1 MITSDESDTDKL
13 VLSVVVEEI
22 VLQFIILSEEDEKKG
37 GTFYRIENGKKFES
51 IENLLNYYSEKQG
64 GHEVSYE
71 DIYYDD
77 DIYSYDDLDEN
88 ARNFVCNLKLHN
100 PISR

>member
-64 GHEVSYE
+64 GHEV
-71 DIYYDD
+71 YYDD
-77 DIYSYDDLDEN
+77 DIYCYDDLDEN

-100 PISR
+100 PILR

>member
-37 GTFYRIENGKKFES
+37 GTFYSIVPDSKKFES
-51 IENLLNYYSEKQG
+51 IEALLNYYSEKQG
-64 GHEVSYE
+64 GHKVYN
-71 DIYYDD
+71 DD
-77 DIYSYDDLDEN
+77 DFYSYDDLDEN
-88 ARNFVCNLKLHN
+88 ARDFVCNLKLHN
-100 PISR
+100 PILR